1 MLVRLLMEEGKVV
14 RDRCVDSSTGKADV
28 AALADPQ
35 LVTFLPGGARQP
47 SAAAASHG
55 CVRRGGSA
63 PIRRG
68 FAFDA
73 AAAAATTTT
82 TKRPM

>member
-47 SAAAASHG
+47 SAAAAASHG
-55 CVRRGGSA
+55 CVRRGGSV

-73 AAAAATTTT
+73 AATTTTT